1 MEPRYR
7 QPGAPGGFNPQWHPQ
22 PAMMRTP
29 PPQPMR
35 PFPPQYAA
43 PGQVHPRQ
51 FPPGNVSPYYGTT
64 LRPAWQQPNFRRPNR
79 GPQLPVV
86 LVCLLLPAL
95 LIIGVGTIV
104 NSSSRDTSS
113 APYTTSEPR
122 STPGRTTAPE
132 RTATPERT
140 AAPGTRPSSQPT
152 VSFPQVEVPSLP
164 SWLPSRDWEDLP
176 TSSNKAPAGLVDH
189 PIYKA
194 NYPVGNCPAP
204 PKGFRNRESHTAYY
218 ESVIACLQEVWRPY
232 LTALGIEQKPVD
244 LVAYDSDVN
253 TPCGSDNQDLTAFYC
268 PSSTTI
274 YVSRKKYEFD
284 AKAGPYAAMTAIH
297 EHFHHLQNQ
306 LGILGMSRKFD
317 ADAMEVSRRIELQ
330 DICSTSRL
338 QLTLNLGIGADDYKS
353 FLKTPLGDQEHG
365 ARETI
370 IRWLD
375 RGFYMTTLQGCNTWG
390 VSSREVA

>member
-1 MEPRYR
+1 
-7 QPGAPGGFNPQWHPQ
+7 
-22 PAMMRTP
+22 
-29 PPQPMR
+29 MR

-244 LVAYDSDVN
+244 LVAYDSNVN